1 MTPPPIG
8 CFDPYMGAAGG
19 GLLGCQGKIW
29 SVETSVAPF
38 RRVSG
43 VKIGLGEGMK
53 KIAPEAIV
61 FPFFFSLFPPLLPPL
76 PLNFP
81 PAFGRKFFGVFSQ
94 QLPGVRII

>member
-1 MTPPPIG
+1 M
-8 CFDPYMGAAGG
+8 
-19 GLLGCQGKIW
+19 
-29 SVETSVAPF
+29 APF

-81 PAFGRKFFGVFSQ
+81 PAFGRKFFGVFFTAVTRRSHYLGEHQ
-94 QLPGVRII
+94 SASAG

>member
-1 MTPPPIG
+1 
-8 CFDPYMGAAGG
+8 MGAAGG
-19 GLLGCQGKIW
+19 GLLGCQGKIL

-61 FPFFFSLFPPLLPPL
+61 FPLSSPPPPL

-81 PAFGRKFFGVFSQ
+81 PAFGRKFFGVFFTAVTRRSHYLGEHQ
-94 QLPGVRII
+94 SASAG

>member
-1 MTPPPIG
+1 
-8 CFDPYMGAAGG
+8 MGAAGG
-19 GLLGCQGKIW
+19 GLLGCQGKIL

-61 FPFFFSLFPPLLPPL
+61 FPFFFSLFPPL